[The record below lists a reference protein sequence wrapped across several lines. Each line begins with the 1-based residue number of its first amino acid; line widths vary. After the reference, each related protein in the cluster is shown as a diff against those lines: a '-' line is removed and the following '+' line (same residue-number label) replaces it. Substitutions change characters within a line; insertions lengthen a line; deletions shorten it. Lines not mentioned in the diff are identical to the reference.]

1 MHEET
6 SQFICLLNDSISGKA
21 TTYMA
26 AKHESETGLF
36 L

>member
-6 SQFICLLNDSISGKA
+6 SQFICLLNDSISEKA